1 MVNEF
6 HQYEKEYVR
15 TKIIK
20 VDNASN
26 KGKILDR
33 IIFILTFRVWSLIFL
48 FNFLILYITNKF
60 KKKPIIENINP
71 SANNIPVCKKISATK
86 SIPKA
91 LNKSDVFES
100 FSIFNLTF

>member
-1 MVNEF
+1 
-6 HQYEKEYVR
+6 
-15 TKIIK
+15 
-20 VDNASN
+20 
-26 KGKILDR
+26 
-33 IIFILTFRVWSLIFL
+33 LIFL

-91 LNKSDVFES
+91 LNKSDVLAFLDDL
-100 FSIFNLTF
+100 IFIDFTAS